1 MPSYAE
7 VAKYWDVNREECRR
21 YYGAVMQLYDSID
34 GLDIQAAVDA
44 TPAALVSKYV
54 TFSVL
59 IALGHGK
66 PDVRA
71 RVIAKVVEM
80 RLTS

>member
-1 MPSYAE
+1 MPTMAE
-7 VAKYWDVNREECRR
+7 IAKYWDANREECRR
-21 YYGAVMQLYDSID
+21 YYDAVMQLYNSID
-34 GLDIQAAVDA
+34 GRDIQAAVDA

-59 IALGHGK
+59 IALGYGK
-66 PDVRA
+66 PDIRA